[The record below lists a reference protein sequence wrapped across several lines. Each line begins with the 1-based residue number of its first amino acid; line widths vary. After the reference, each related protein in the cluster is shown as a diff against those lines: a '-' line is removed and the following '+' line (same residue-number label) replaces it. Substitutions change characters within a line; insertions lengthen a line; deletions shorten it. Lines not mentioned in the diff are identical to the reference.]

1 MLTQGAN
8 YMKTTWRCVLLSSCL
23 LVLVSGC
30 SQNGKELKMR
40 THETAGTGTPNIEQE
55 RATVQ
60 AAVAAYFSALDKSDV
75 NDAIGAYTPDAV
87 LTLQGLETAIGIPQ
101 LRKAYEDA
109 FKALRFAG
117 THTYDEVRIYGDE
130 AFVRTTSGSQTTVLA
145 TGEVMQER
153 YREMFI
159 LKKVDGRWR
168 IDRYMN
174 NRPSS

>member
-1 MLTQGAN
+1 
-8 YMKTTWRCVLLSSCL
+8 MKTTWCCVPLSICL
-23 LVLVSGC
+23 LGLVSGC

-55 RATVQ
+55 RPTVQ

-75 NDAIGAYTPDAV
+75 DDAIGVYTPDAV
-87 LTLQGLETAIGIPQ
+87 MTLQGLETARGTAQ
-101 LRKAYEDA
+101 LRTAYADA

-153 YREMFI
+153 YREFFI

-174 NRPSS
+174 NRPST

>member
-1 MLTQGAN
+1 
-8 YMKTTWRCVLLSSCL
+8 MKTTWHCVRLSICL

-30 SQNGKELKMR
+30 SQNGKELKMGA
-40 THETAGTGTPNIEQE
+40 HETAGTGTPNSEQE
-55 RATVQ
+55 RASVQ

-75 NDAIGAYTPDAV
+75 DDAIGAFTPDAMIA
-87 LTLQGLETAIGIPQ
+87 LQGLETVRGTAH
-101 LRKAYEDA
+101 LRTAYADA
-109 FKALRFAG
+109 FKALRFAS

-145 TGEVMQER
+145 TGEVMSER
-153 YREMFI
+153 YREFFI

>member
-1 MLTQGAN
+1 
-8 YMKTTWRCVLLSSCL
+8 MKTTWRCVLISICL

-30 SQNGKELKMR
+30 SQNGKELKMG
-40 THETAGTGTPNIEQE
+40 THETAGTGMPNIEQE
-55 RATVQ
+55 RVTVQ

-75 NDAIGAYTPDAV
+75 DDAIGAYTSDAV
-87 LTLQGLETAIGIPQ
+87 VTLQGLETARGTAE
-101 LRKAYEDA
+101 LRKVYADA
-109 FKALRFAG
+109 FKALRFTS

-145 TGEVMQER
+145 TGEVMKER
-153 YREMFI
+153 YREFFI
-159 LKKVDGRWR
+159 LKNVDGHWR